1 MPSRRGRLPS
11 AAPFLCIHWP
21 GSSAV
26 VEGQAAVV
34 DVSSRVKA
42 VAEWFDLAPRHGPCQ
57 KMHLS
62 ETELNLVPAAAQPKT
77 SVVMEVSSSR

>member
-1 MPSRRGRLPS
+1 M
-11 AAPFLCIHWP
+11 
-21 GSSAV
+21 
-26 VEGQAAVV
+26 E
-34 DVSSRVKA
+34 DVNSRVKA

-77 SVVMEVSSSR
+77 SVVVEVSSSWWRTSPVEAVTEWYVLAPRHGYCCVLHSIGP